1 MDKKLFKILILLLL
15 FIPNNV
21 YGVTINDLE
30 EKLRYLESLDSN
42 KLSSSEL
49 SNLTYEIMDIDIIK
63 NDIKNKIKEKEE
75 LINSYQDLLEQK
87 KLEANEYLKFLQLS
101 GLSNAYLEY
110 IFGAENFADLM
121 NKKASEM
128 GLVNS
133 HFATPH
139 GLDQEKHYT
148 TAYELACM
156 ADYGLNIPKF
166 KEIVNSKSYNIT
178 INARSS
184 LIGNTNELL
193 GSLNGV
199 YGVKTGFTNGAGR
212 CLVTSCKRDD
222 LDIITVVLGADT
234 KKIRT
239 LDSMKLI
246 EYAYQNY
253 KVIDIKKI
261 VDEQFE
267 KWKYLNKN
275 RIYINKAKENEIDL
289 KIEDMQYNK
298 IAILKQKSDDVKI
311 EVNSLYY
318 LEAPVHEKQVIG
330 NVKVKISDTT
340 ITTLKIF
347 NTKTIAKKEIFD
359 YFIDFLSLVP

>member
-1 MDKKLFKILILLLL
+1 M
-15 FIPNNV
+15 
-21 YGVTINDLE
+21 G
-30 EKLRYLESLDSN
+30 
-42 KLSSSEL
+42 
-49 SNLTYEIMDIDIIK
+49 
-63 NDIKNKIKEKEE
+63 
-75 LINSYQDLLEQK
+75 LINS
-87 KLEANEYLKFLQLS
+87 
-101 GLSNAYLEY
+101 
-110 IFGAENFADLM
+110 
-121 NKKASEM
+121 
-128 GLVNS
+128 
-133 HFATPH
+133 HFVTPH